1 MRKPG
6 NSKLMPDGR
15 ALNIL
20 HVISKLPVGGAENML
35 LKVVRGLHK
44 DRFTSVVC
52 CINEGGKIADELQ
65 RSGYKVVVLDR
76 MTGHGFDLGAVTA
89 LYQLIKRENVH
100 ILRTYQYHANLYG
113 RIGGIL
119 AGVPVI
125 IPSFHNLYEFPD
137 KPKLHR
143 RFFNYLLSL
152 RSDALVAVSNA
163 VAADIVEYDKVR
175 PDKIK
180 VIYNGISLNEFDMTL
195 SRQKAR
201 EILNL
206 PADMLIVGTVGNL
219 TEQKGHRF
227 LIESASGLTGVC
239 IAIAGDGP
247 LKLRLKNLAQQ
258 SGVNCI
264 FTGTINPEKVP
275 VFLMSLDIFCFS
287 SLWEGFGGA
296 LIEAMAA
303 GLPIVASDIPPHREV
318 IGDAGM
324 FVPPG
329 DIGKLTDALKTLI
342 ADTALRTNL
351 CQKAK
356 GRAGIFS
363 IENTVEAYEDLFKK
377 LIDKK
382 RLL

>member
-1 MRKPG
+1 
-6 NSKLMPDGR
+6 MPDGR
-15 ALNIL
+15 VLNVL

-65 RSGYKVVVLDR
+65 RAGYKVVVLGR
-76 MTGHGFDLGAVTA
+76 MTGHGFDPGAVTG
-89 LYQLIKRENVH
+89 LYRLIKKESVDV
-100 ILRTYQYHANLYG
+100 LRTYQYHANLYG

-125 IPSFHNLYEFPD
+125 IPSFHNLYGFPD

-163 VAADIVEYDKVR
+163 VAADIVKYDKVR
-175 PDKIK
+175 PGKIK
-180 VIYNGISLNEFDMTL
+180 VIYNGISLKEFGTAL
-195 SRQKAR
+195 SRQEAR

-206 PADMLIVGTVGNL
+206 PADMLIIGTVGNL
-219 TEQKGHRF
+219 TEQKGHKF
-227 LIESASGLTGVC
+227 LIQAASGLTGVC

-247 LKLRLKNLAQQ
+247 LKLSLKNLAQK
-258 SGVNCI
+258 SRVNCV

-275 VFLMSLDIFCFS
+275 VFLRSLDIFCFS

-303 GLPIVASDIPPHREV
+303 GLPIIASDIPPHREV

-329 DIGKLTDALKTLI
+329 DIGKLTG
-342 ADTALRTNL
+342 ALRTLITDTSLRTDL

-356 GRAGIFS
+356 ERADIFS